1 LLPHSD
7 QKVMRNLILII
18 DDEFIILESLRIQL
32 ERFLPEDVEV
42 EAAYSGEEAVELLG
56 DIAAAGWNLLVV
68 VSDYNLGDAKGTEV
82 LIKVKEMFPLTR
94 RILLSGQAGSDEEI
108 EAFIKE
114 TSLDLFLSKPW
125 DLAELRSKIET
136 YLGERT

>member
-1 LLPHSD
+1 
-7 QKVMRNLILII
+7 MRNLILII

-42 EAAYSGEEAVELLG
+42 DAAYSGEEAVELLG

-68 VSDYNLGDAKGTEV
+68 VSDYNLGDAKGTDV
-82 LIKVKEMFPLTR
+82 LIKVKELFPRTR

-114 TSLDLFLSKPW
+114 TGLDLFLSKPW
-125 DLAELRSKIET
+125 DLAELRSKIEL
-136 YLGERT
+136 YLGERS

>member
-1 LLPHSD
+1 
-7 QKVMRNLILII
+7 MRNLILII

-68 VSDYNLGDAKGTEV
+68 VSDYNLGDAKGTDV
-82 LIKVKEMFPLTR
+82 LIKVKELFPRTR

-114 TSLDLFLSKPW
+114 TGLDLFLSKPW
-125 DLAELRSKIET
+125 DLAELRSKIEL
-136 YLGERT
+136 YLGERS

>member
-1 LLPHSD
+1 MLPHSD

>member
-1 LLPHSD
+1 
-7 QKVMRNLILII
+7 MRNLILII